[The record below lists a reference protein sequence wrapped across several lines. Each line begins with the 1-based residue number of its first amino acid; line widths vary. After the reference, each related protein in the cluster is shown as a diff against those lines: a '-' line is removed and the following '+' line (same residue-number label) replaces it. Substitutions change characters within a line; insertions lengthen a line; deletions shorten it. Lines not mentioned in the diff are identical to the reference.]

1 MLVAFHDVFVKIFS
15 VQASSCQGYIWGC
28 GVTQVP
34 TDLTTTC
41 AEAAAATSLV
51 PDKKRPTRCPARF
64 TLSFSLSLKLEVQGW
79 DAADEQEQE
88 KEDTCI

>member
-1 MLVAFHDVFVKIFS
+1 MTDLWTFWNNFLKPIKSPRLKLVASHDVFVKIFS

-64 TLSFSLSLKLEVQGW
+64 TLFTELE
-79 DAADEQEQE
+79 A
-88 KEDTCI
+88 